1 VQVASAVSGSA
12 VVGSVKRETAE
23 PRGSAGATTK
33 RAQKPAPVG
42 TASAADAKTV
52 DSNKNTKTKPQTTDL
67 QKTAS
72 AEAEAKSASTASLL
86 SGAAPTVPTGTF
98 GLR

>member
-1 VQVASAVSGSA
+1 VQVASAVPGSA

-33 RAQKPAPVG
+33 RAPTAAPVS
-42 TASAADAKTV
+42 TAAADTKTAA
-52 DSNKNTKTKPQTTDL
+52 SNKNIKAKPQTTDL

-72 AEAEAKSASTASLL
+72 AETEAKPASTTTLL
-86 SGAAPTVPTGTF
+86 SGAAPTVATGTF
-98 GLR
+98 GFR